1 MQSLTRL
8 WALALAL
15 NLALLQ
21 VTAGVGA
28 APASQGRPDP
38 PDSESVP
45 GQQISAQAIP
55 ERYIVVLK
63 PDVADPRRVAN
74 EKAQRHGLTVSHVYQ
89 NALKGYAARIPA
101 ARLDAVRADP
111 RVLLVSE
118 DREVKAFTHSATHEE
133 APTGLRRI
141 DLAAADTTMPD
152 NQNQRLSNDGAGVAV
167 AVLDTGIDLTHPD
180 LRENINTAL
189 GTSCI
194 PGAPTPN
201 DDNGHGTHVAGTIA
215 ARDNNTGVVGVAPL
229 ATLVPVKVLDSA
241 GSGSWASIICGID
254 HVTGQASSIKVVNMS
269 LGGGGTDGPCEAD
282 ALHMA
287 ICRSVGAGV
296 TYVVAAGNDGR
307 DFGVASNFFRP
318 QTVPA
323 VYDEVLTV
331 TAMSDFNGQPGGR
344 APRTCRRDVDDT
356 AADFSNYTT
365 IGSLEARHVVAAPG
379 VCILSTW
386 KGGTYNTIS
395 GTSMATPH
403 VAGVA
408 ALCIA
413 SGQCGL
419 ANDPVPEKRPLNK
432 LRADAEARSRDPSVS
447 PYFGFTDDPR
457 SPSGSR
463 YYGYLV
469 YPGGY

>member
-1 MQSLTRL
+1 MQSLSRL

-28 APASQGRPDP
+28 APESQGRPEP
-38 PDSESVP
+38 QDSESVP

-63 PDVADPRRVAN
+63 PDVADPRQAAN
-74 EKAQRHGLTVSHVYQ
+74 ENARQHGLTVSHVYQ
-89 NALKGYAARIPA
+89 HALKGYAARIPA
-101 ARLDAVRADP
+101 ARLEAVRADP

-118 DREVKAFTHSATHEE
+118 DREVKAFIHDPTHPEE

-141 DLAAADTTMPD
+141 NAADTTMT
-152 NQNQRLSNDGAGVAV
+152 NQGLGNKGSGVAV

-180 LRENINTAL
+180 LAPNINTAL

-215 ARDNNTGVVGVAPL
+215 ARDNDAGVVGVAPL

-241 GSGSWASIICGID
+241 GSGSWTSIICGID
-254 HVTGQASSIKVVNMS
+254 HVTGQAPAKGGPIKVANMS
-269 LGGGGTDGPCEAD
+269 LGGGGSDGACEAD
-282 ALHMA
+282 ALHKA
-287 ICRSVGAGV
+287 ICGSVANGV

-307 DFGVASNFFRP
+307 DFGVASGFFRP
-318 QTVPA
+318 QTVPS
-323 VYDEVLTV
+323 VYNEVLTV
-331 TAMSDFNGQPGGR
+331 TALSDFNGQPGGGGR
-344 APRTCRRDVDDT
+344 RTCRRDVDDT
-356 AADFSNYTT
+356 AADFSNFTT
-365 IGSLEARHVVAAPG
+365 ISSPEAGHVIAAPG

-386 KGGTYNTIS
+386 KGGGYHTIS

-413 SGQCGL
+413 TSATTGKCTGGPPDVI
-419 ANDPVPEKRPLNK
+419 ND
-432 LRADAEARSRDPSVS
+432 LRADAAAQPQT
-447 PYFGFTDDPR
+447 YGFTDDPR
-457 SPSGSR
+457 SPSGNR
-463 YYGYLV
+463 HYGYLV

>member
-1 MQSLTRL
+1 MQSLPRL

-28 APASQGRPDP
+28 APESQGRPDA

-63 PDVADPRRVAN
+63 PDVADPRQVAN

-118 DREVKAFTHSATHEE
+118 DREVTAFFHDPTTHPDE
-133 APTGLRRI
+133 APTGLRR
-141 DLAAADTTMPD
+141 LAAADTA
-152 NQNQRLSNDGAGVAV
+152 NQTLGSKGAGVAV
-167 AVLDTGIDLTHPD
+167 AVLDTGIDLMHPD

-254 HVTGQASSIKVVNMS
+254 HVTGRASSIKVVNMS

-307 DFGVASNFFRP
+307 DFGVASSFFRP

-331 TAMSDFNGQPGGR
+331 TAMADFNGQRGGG
-344 APRTCRRDVDDT
+344 AGRTCRRDVDDT
-356 AADFSNYTT
+356 AADFSNFTT
-365 IGSLEARHVVAAPG
+365 IGSPEARHVIAGPG

-386 KGGTYNTIS
+386 KGGGYNTIS

-413 SGQCGL
+413 GPCAGMAPSDVM
-419 ANDPVPEKRPLNK
+419 AK
-432 LRADAEARSRDPSVS
+432 LRRDADPDETAQLPTPPPD
-447 PYFGFTDDPR
+447 YGFTEDPKSSNR
-457 SPSGSR
+457 NR

>member
-1 MQSLTRL
+1 MQSLPRL

-21 VTAGVGA
+21 MTIGVGA
-28 APASQGRPDP
+28 APESQGRPDA

-55 ERYIVVLK
+55 ERYIVVFK
-63 PDVADPRRVAN
+63 PDVADPRQAAN
-74 EKAQRHGLTVSHVYQ
+74 ENARQHGLTVSHVYQ
-89 NALKGYAARIPA
+89 HALKGYAARIPA

-118 DREVKAFTHSATHEE
+118 DREVKAFTHEATHLDEV
-133 APTGLRRI
+133 PTGVRRI
-141 DLAAADTTMPD
+141 DLADPSVSD
-152 NQNQRLSNDGAGVAV
+152 QRLPNDGAGVAV

-180 LRENINTAL
+180 LAPNINTAL

-194 PGAPTPN
+194 PGASTPN

-215 ARDNNTGVVGVAPL
+215 ARDNGTGVVGVAPL

-241 GSGSWASIICGID
+241 GSGSWTSIICGID
-254 HVTGQASSIKVVNMS
+254 HVTGQAPAKGGPIKVANMS
-269 LGGGGTDGPCEAD
+269 LGGGGPDSACGAD
-282 ALHMA
+282 ALHLA
-287 ICRSVGAGV
+287 ICNSVNAGV
-296 TYVVAAGNDGR
+296 LYVVAAGNDGR
-307 DFGVASNFFRP
+307 DFGVASGFFRP

-331 TAMSDFNGQPGGR
+331 TAMADFNGEGPVSGR
-344 APRTCRRDVDDT
+344 APAPRACRREVDDT
-356 AADFSNYTT
+356 AADFSNFTT
-365 IGSLEARHVVAAPG
+365 IGSPEAGHVIAAPG
-379 VCILSTW
+379 ACILSTW
-386 KGGTYNTIS
+386 KGGTYHTIS

-413 SGQCGL
+413 GPCAGMAPSAVMARL
-419 ANDPVPEKRPLNK
+419 RDDAAARP
-432 LRADAEARSRDPSVS
+432 AA
-447 PYFGFTDDPR
+447 YGFTDDPR
-457 SPSGSR
+457 SPSGNR
-463 YYGYLV
+463 HYGYLV